1 LHERAAWFFH
11 CHPGDQRAGPRV
23 WDAYSVE
30 KSRSAW
36 QRIPGPDSA
45 LTLDFRV
52 GGWERLTGSSA
63 ANGTAEVIA
72 SHALFLDGVRR
83 WVSLISIAF
92 EPIQDATRIT
102 HTEQYTFLAWA
113 DDGTHDQAHLRGS
126 TQLAFNALAALVE
139 LATWNS
145 RENGLA
151 LVGLLTPTLTGTGTE
166 APKVHTPSA
175 TVNRVRL
182 GGAASTEPSFE
193 APSAVAR
200 HLR

>member
-1 LHERAAWFFH
+1 MVLSLSPGRSTRRSPGLGRVQRREVAVGVAADPRSGQRPY
-11 CHPGDQRAGPRV
+11 PGL
-23 WDAYSVE
+23 
-30 KSRSAW
+30 
-36 QRIPGPDSA
+36 PG
-45 LTLDFRV
+45 R
-52 GGWERLTGSSA
+52 RLGAAHRRSA